1 MIRRRLIVVAVA
13 LAAATPVSAD
23 ILFDIKTA
31 LRNLRAKQPVH
42 ATFET
47 KSINVAKGRFFD
59 QDTSSFATVEARVD
73 DDGVTIVYP
82 RALLDRALVQR
93 NAKRDPKAARVADVN
108 APHIAEMLDYA
119 PALIALL
126 DRATVIEDKAH
137 ATIVMN
143 IRENDDPGVKEGHV
157 DVKLNRLTLTLGPD
171 LVPVSAERTTKFVAG
186 IFFLKAEGQQTE
198 KWTFARRDDRLIVT
212 RFEHS
217 DSSSGMGQT
226 AHNSE
231 TQTIRIEN

>member
-1 MIRRRLIVVAVA
+1 MIRRFLVVAVA
-13 LAAATPVSAD
+13 LAAATRVSAD
-23 ILFDIKTA
+23 ILFDIKAA
-31 LRNLRAKQPVH
+31 LRNLRAKQPVR

-47 KSINVAKGRFFD
+47 KSVNVAKGRFFD
-59 QDTSSFATVEARVD
+59 QDTTTSATVEARVD
-73 DDGVTIVYP
+73 DDGVTVIYP
-82 RALLDRALVQR
+82 RPLLERAMIQR
-93 NAKRDPKAARVADVN
+93 NAKRDPKAPKVADVD

-126 DRATVIEDKAH
+126 DRATVIEDRAH
-137 ATIVMN
+137 TTIVMN
-143 IRENDDPGVKEGHV
+143 IRPTDDPGVKEGHV

-198 KWTFARRDDRLIVT
+198 KWTFIRRDDRLIVT
-212 RFEHS
+212 RFEHT

-231 TQTIRIEN
+231 TQTITLR

>member
-1 MIRRRLIVVAVA
+1 MIRRLLVVAVA
-13 LAAATPVSAD
+13 LAAATRVSAD
-23 ILFDIKTA
+23 ILFDIKAA
-31 LRNLRAKQPVH
+31 LRNLRAKQPVR
-42 ATFET
+42 ATYES

-59 QDTSSFATVEARVD
+59 QDTSTSATVEARVD
-73 DDGVTIVYP
+73 DDGVTIIYP
-82 RALLDRALVQR
+82 RALLERALVQR
-93 NAKRDPKAARVADVN
+93 NAKRDPKAPKVADVD

-137 ATIVMN
+137 TTIVMN
-143 IRENDDPGVKEGHV
+143 IRQNDDPGVKEGHV
-157 DVKLNRLTLTLGPD
+157 DIKLDRLTLTVGPD
-171 LVPVSAERTTKFVAG
+171 LVPVSAERTVKFTAG

-198 KWTFARRDDRLIVT
+198 KWTFVRRDDRLIVT
-212 RFEHS
+212 RSEHT

-226 AHNSE
+226 AHNSK